1 MHAWLPCPFTA
12 DYRFDADR
20 VRSQWPALH
29 AVDDEPMPDSDAL
42 LQAWALFH
50 SGQFEQATE
59 AGLAL
64 GIDGL
69 SVANRAT
76 AAYAALVEPH
86 EQMRIELFR
95 RVHAR
100 ACAHAAQRPQQPS
113 AWYWQGYAL
122 ARYANGIH
130 VARALAQ
137 GLGTQVR
144 TALETALA
152 LDPQHAYAHVALG
165 TFQAAVIDKVGP
177 LVGAMTYGAHAAT
190 VLDHLN
196 QAQRRAPDSP
206 AVLHECASA
215 LLLLEGEA
223 RLDEATRLLERAAQ
237 LTARDAVER
246 LWVELARARLT
257 L

>member
-1 MHAWLPCPFTA
+1 MSAWLPCPFAA
-12 DYRFDADR
+12 DYRFDADS
-20 VRSQWPALH
+20 VRAQWAALH
-29 AVDDEPMPDSDAL
+29 ALDAEPLPDGDAL

-50 SGQFEQATE
+50 SGRFEEATD

-76 AAYAALVEPH
+76 AAHAGLVEPQ
-86 EQMRIELFR
+86 EKTRIELFR
-95 RVHAR
+95 QVHAR
-100 ACAHAAQRPQQPS
+100 ACAHAAQRPGDPN

-122 ARYANGIH
+122 ARYAQGIH

-144 TALETALA
+144 VALQAALA
-152 LDPQHAYAHVALG
+152 LAPGHAYAHVALG
-165 TFQAAVIDKVGP
+165 AFHAAVIDKVGP
-177 LVGAMTYGAHAAT
+177 LVGAMTYGASADTA
-190 VLDHLN
+190 LAHL
-196 QAQRRAPDSP
+196 QEAQRLAPESA

-215 LLLLEGEA
+215 LVQLDGEA
-223 RLDEATRLLERAAQ
+223 RLAEATRLLERAAR
-237 LTARDAVER
+237 LTASDAVER
-246 LWVELARARLT
+246 LWVELARLD

>member
-1 MHAWLPCPFTA
+1 MNAWQPCPFVA

-20 VRSQWPALH
+20 MRADWQALH
-29 AVDDEPMPDSDAL
+29 AVDDEPLPDSEAL

-50 SGQFEQATE
+50 SGRFEQAAE

-86 EQMRIELFR
+86 EQTRVELFL

-152 LDPQHAYAHVALG
+152 LDPRHAYAHVALG

-177 LVGAMTYGAHAAT
+177 LVGAMTYGAQAAT
-190 VLDHLN
+190 VLDHLG
-196 QAQRRAPDSP
+196 QAQRLAPESP

-223 RLDEATRLLERAAQ
+223 RLDEATRLLEQAAQ
-237 LTARDAVER
+237 RPARDAVEC
-246 LWVELARARLT
+246 LWVELARARLS